1 MSIGW
6 SKLTFT
12 PSDEAVAEL
21 ASSWAWLIKEPFT
34 PLLFSVLGDMFF
46 REESGKV
53 VWLNTG
59 TGELT
64 PVAASEI
71 EFKGLLATEA
81 VEEWFLP
88 ALVEKLHAAGKVPGP
103 GHCYTYVTLPV
114 FAEGKYEVENL
125 NPVPAREHFSVT
137 GQILKEIRSLP
148 DGAKVKISVES

>member
-12 PSDEAVAEL
+12 PSDEAVAEF
-21 ASSWAWLIKEPFT
+21 ASAWGWLINEPFT
-34 PLLFSVLGDMFF
+34 PLLFSVLGDVFF
-46 REESGKV
+46 QDKSGKV

-64 PVAASEI
+64 PIAASEK
-71 EFKGLLATEA
+71 ESKELLATEI

-88 ALVEKLHAAGKVPGP
+88 ALVQKLHAAGKVPGP
-103 GHCYTYVTLPV
+103 GSCYTYVTLPV

-137 GQILKEIRSLP
+137 GHILKEIRSLP